1 MKKKISTSV
10 SLIIVTLF
18 VSIGLALAAEPIKI
32 GIVWPLTGVS
42 AAAGSYLVAGAEMWK
57 DKVNAEGGILGRPVK
72 FFIEDGALDPAISV
86 SAAEKLVTREKVDI
100 FVGCMGSSP
109 TMAVSTSVTRKYGIP
124 HVVEVAG
131 ADKITEENGK
141 RPNPWLFRISP
152 TNRMEADLLRD
163 FLPKMGFSKIA
174 LMPMN
179 TDWGRGWVA
188 VFPAQAEK
196 VGAKIVATEFLNND
210 AQEFLTQLTK
220 VKASGADSIVISTDG
235 AQAAMV
241 LKQYKEMGMTQ
252 KVITT
257 GGGIVPEL
265 LVDLSGSAAA
275 EGVYINTF
283 FTPWFPELTKIPQEA
298 KWFADE
304 YVKRGYPVKGFGT
317 CYRGYDALKAAKAA
331 IDIAKTTDKEKVREA
346 FAKVDT
352 WGLSGRIKF
361 DEFGQSTPS
370 MYIVQVKNGKP
381 SIPDFAKK

>member
-1 MKKKISTSV
+1 MVKRIK
-10 SLIIVTLF
+10 SLCLITVLVMVPTGF
-18 VSIGLALAAEPIKI
+18 ALGAEPIKI

-42 AAAGSYLVAGAEMWK
+42 AAAGSYLVAGAEMWR

-86 SAAEKLVTREKVDI
+86 SAAEKLITREKVDI

-131 ADKITEENGK
+131 ADKITEDGGK

-152 TNRMEADLLRD
+152 TNRMEAELLKEY
-163 FLPKMGFSKIA
+163 LPKMGFTKMA

-179 TDWGRGWVA
+179 TDWGRGWA
-188 VFPAQAEK
+188 DVFPKYAEQ
-196 VGAKIVATEFLNND
+196 VGAKVVAVEYLNND

-220 VKASGADSIVISTDG
+220 VKSSGADSIVLSTDG

-241 LKQYKEMGMTQ
+241 LKQYKQMGMTQ

-265 LVDLSGSAAA
+265 LVDLSGAPAA

-298 KWFADE
+298 KWFVDE
-304 YVKRGYPVKGFGT
+304 YKRRGHPIKGFGT
-317 CYRGYDALKAAKAA
+317 SYRGYDALKAAKGAL
-331 IDIAKTTDKEKVREA
+331 DLAKTTDKEKVREA
-346 FAKVDT
+346 FQKVDIY
-352 WGLSGRIKF
+352 GLSGRIKF
-361 DEFGQSTPS
+361 DEFGQSTPT
-370 MYIVQVKNGKP
+370 MYIIQVKNGNP
-381 SIPDFAKK
+381 SIPDFMKK

>member
-1 MKKKISTSV
+1 MRKLNKSILMILFLMIV
-10 SLIIVTLF
+10 SA
-18 VSIGLALAAEPIKI
+18 GLASGAEPVKI
-32 GIVWPLTGVS
+32 GIVWPMTGVS
-42 AAAGSYLVAGAEMWK
+42 AAAGTYLVAGAEMWR

-86 SAAEKLVTREKVDI
+86 SAAEKLITREKVDL

-124 HVVEVAG
+124 HMVEVAG

-141 RPNPWLFRISP
+141 RPNPWLFRISA
-152 TNRMEADLLRD
+152 TNRMEADLLQE
-163 FLPKMGFSKIA
+163 FIPKMGFSKMA

-179 TDWGRGWVA
+179 TDWGRGWA
-188 VFPAQAEK
+188 DVFPKVAEK
-196 VGAKIVATEFLNND
+196 VGGKIVAVEFLNND
-210 AQEFLTQLTK
+210 ATDFLTQLTK
-220 VKASGADSIVISTDG
+220 IRASGADSIVISTDG

-241 LKQYKEMGMTQ
+241 LKQYKQMGMTQ

-265 LVDLSGSAAA
+265 LVDLSGAPAA

-298 KWFADE
+298 KWFVEE
-304 YVKRGYPVKGFGT
+304 YKKRGHPVKGFGT

-331 IDIAKTTDKEKVREA
+331 VDIAKTLDKEKVRDA

-370 MYIVQVKNGKP
+370 MYIVQVKSGKP
-381 SIPDFAKK
+381 TIPDFMKK